1 MKSNVGA
8 EYASNSL
15 ASTLAALRA
24 GVAAAASRAG
34 RSSDE
39 ITLVGVSKKQSRAS
53 IDAAVDA
60 GVTDI
65 AESYVQEAVAKLAGL
80 HGVRRHFIGHVHTNK
95 AKAIV
100 ETFDVVQSIDRLDA
114 GRAIAKASRT
124 LGKPVATLLQVNIS
138 QTERF
143 GCDPAQA
150 ASIARELREEEGL
163 DIDGVMAIGPNTD
176 DRDEIVRA
184 FERAAAVFAEVGG
197 KTLSIGMSTDYEEAI
212 ACGSTMV
219 RIGTALFGART

>member
-1 MKSNVGA
+1 MMSNVEA

-24 GVAAAASRAG
+24 SVAAAASRAG
-34 RSSDE
+34 RAADE
-39 ITLVGVSKKQSRAS
+39 ITLVGVSKKQSRAA
-53 IDAAVDA
+53 IDAAVEA

-80 HGVRRHFIGHVHTNK
+80 QGVRRHFIGHVQTNK

-114 GRAIAKASRT
+114 GRAVAKASRS
-124 LGKPVATLLQVNIS
+124 LGKRVSTLLQINIS
-138 QTERF
+138 ATERF
-143 GCDPAQA
+143 GCDPADAKALA
-150 ASIARELREEEGL
+150 AELRDGEGL
-163 DIDGVMAIGPNTD
+163 EIDGIMAIGPNTD
-176 DRDEIVRA
+176 DRREIARA
-184 FERAAAVFAEVGG
+184 FALAAAVFAEVGG
-197 KTLSIGMSTDYEEAI
+197 NTLSIGMSTDYEEAI

>member
-1 MKSNVGA
+1 MKSNLEA

-34 RSSDE
+34 RAADE
-39 ITLVGVSKKQSRAS
+39 ITLVGVSKKQPRAA
-53 IDAAVDA
+53 IDAAIEA
-60 GVTDI
+60 GVSDI
-65 AESYVQEAVAKLAGL
+65 AESYVQEAVTKLAGL
-80 HGVRRHFIGHVHTNK
+80 HGVRRHFIGHIQTNK

-124 LGKPVATLLQVNIS
+124 LGKRVVTLLQVNIS

-150 ASIARELREEEGL
+150 AEIARELREDEGL
-163 DIDGVMAIGPNTD
+163 EIDGVMAIGPNTD
-176 DRDEIVRA
+176 DRSEIVRA

-197 KTLSIGMSTDYEEAI
+197 NTLSIGMSTDYEEAI
-212 ACGSTMV
+212 ACGSTMI